1 MLAQMFSTALGW
13 FGLFFLFFLFHG
25 ELLDTQ
31 ETIRGQSLGRDLRN

>member
-1 MLAQMFSTALGW
+1 MLAQVLGAALGW
-13 FGLFFLFFLFHG
+13 FGLFFLFHG